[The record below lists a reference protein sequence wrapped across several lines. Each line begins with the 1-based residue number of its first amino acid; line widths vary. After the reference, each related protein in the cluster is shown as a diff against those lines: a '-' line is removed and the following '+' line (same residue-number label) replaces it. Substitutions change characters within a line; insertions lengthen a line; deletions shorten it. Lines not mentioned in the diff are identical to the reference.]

1 MDDPEESTQ
10 AHAPSASSRSR
21 ACGVAV
27 VGWGYGRVMRVVVIG
42 ATGNVGTS
50 VLESLE
56 AEPQV
61 EEIVAVAR
69 RSPDRAFGRTTF
81 EAADI
86 AVSDL
91 VPLLRGADAVVHL
104 AWLIQPG
111 RSESTTHPVN
121 VAGSERVFRAAVE
134 AKVPALVYAS
144 SVGAYSPGPKDR
156 LVDES
161 WPTEGIRSSFYSRH
175 KVAVERQLDRLEREH
190 PELRVVRMRPGLIF
204 KAQAATEI
212 RRLFAGPF
220 LPRALL
226 RPGLIPFVPDTPR
239 LRFQAVHS
247 LDVGDAYR
255 RAVLSDARGA
265 FNLAADPPIGP
276 GELAQILR
284 ARRLKLPRQLLR
296 TAAAMTFALRL
307 QPSEPGWVDMAFAV
321 PLLDTSRA
329 REELGWQ
336 PTRTAT
342 DATAELIEA
351 MRLGTD
357 DRTPPLTASTSGPAR
372 IRELLTGV
380 GGRP

>member
-1 MDDPEESTQ
+1 
-10 AHAPSASSRSR
+10 
-21 ACGVAV
+21 
-27 VGWGYGRVMRVVVIG
+27 MRVVVLG

-56 AEPQV
+56 GESRV
-61 EEIVAVAR
+61 EQIVAVAR
-69 RSPDRAFGRTTF
+69 RAPDRAFARTTF
-81 EAADI
+81 AEADI
-86 AVSDL
+86 ANSEL
-91 VPLLRGADAVVHL
+91 VPLFRGADAVIHL

-111 RSESTTHPVN
+111 RNESITYSVN

-161 WPTEGIRSSFYSRH
+161 WPTDGIGSSFYSRH
-175 KVAVERQLDRLEREH
+175 KVAVERALDRLERDQ
-190 PELRVVRMRPGLIF
+190 PEMRLVRMRPGLIF

-226 RPGLIPFVPDTPR
+226 RPELIPFVPDTPR

-255 RAVLSDARGA
+255 RAIVSDARGA
-265 FNLAADPPIGP
+265 FNLAAEPPIGP

-284 ARRLKLPRQLLR
+284 ARRLKVPPQLLR
-296 TAAAMTFALRL
+296 AGAGVTFALRL
-307 QPSEPGWVDMAFAV
+307 QPSEPGWLDMAFAV
-321 PLLDTSRA
+321 PLMDSTRA
-329 REELGWQ
+329 RTELGWE
-336 PTRTAT
+336 PRHAGT
-342 DATAELIEA
+342 DALAELIEA

-357 DRTPPLTASTSGPAR
+357 YRTPPLAGRTSGPAR

>member
-1 MDDPEESTQ
+1 M
-10 AHAPSASSRSR
+10 RI
-21 ACGVAV
+21 V
-27 VGWGYGRVMRVVVIG
+27 VTG

-56 AEPQV
+56 PETEV

-69 RSPDRAFGRTTF
+69 RPPQRAFARTTF
-81 EAADI
+81 AVADV
-86 AVSDL
+86 ASSEL
-91 VPLLRGADAVVHL
+91 LPLLRGADAVVHL

-111 RSESTTHPVN
+111 RTESITHAVN
-121 VAGSERVFRAAVE
+121 VAGSERVFHAAVE
-134 AKVPALVYAS
+134 AGVPALVYAS

-156 LVDES
+156 PVDES
-161 WPTEGIRSSFYSRH
+161 WPTEGTPTSFYSRH
-175 KVAVERQLDRLEREH
+175 KVAVERLLDRLERER

-220 LPRALL
+220 LPRWLVN
-226 RPGLIPFVPDTPR
+226 PSLIPVVPDVSR

-255 RAVLSDARGA
+255 RALISDARGA
-265 FNLAADPPIGP
+265 FNLAADPAIGP
-276 GELAQILR
+276 DELGEMLR
-284 ARRLKLPRQLLR
+284 ARPVRVRAGALR
-296 TAAAMTFALRL
+296 AAAAAAYALRL
-307 QPSEPGWVDMAFAV
+307 SPTEPGWLDLALAV

-329 REELGWQ
+329 RRELGWT

-342 DATAELIEA
+342 AAMTELIDA
-351 MRLGTD
+351 MRAGAD
-357 DRTPPLTASTSGPAR
+357 DQTPPLARGTTGPAR
-372 IRELLTGV
+372 IREFMTGV

>member
-1 MDDPEESTQ
+1 
-10 AHAPSASSRSR
+10 
-21 ACGVAV
+21 
-27 VGWGYGRVMRVVVIG
+27 MRVVVVG

-56 AEPQV
+56 PETRV
-61 EEIVAVAR
+61 DEIVAVAR
-69 RSPDRAFGRTTF
+69 RAPAKAFARTTF
-81 EAADI
+81 TAADI
-86 AVSDL
+86 TSSDL
-91 VPLLRGADAVVHL
+91 GPILRGADVVVHL

-111 RSESTTHPVN
+111 RTEAITHRVN
-121 VAGSERVFRAAVE
+121 VVGSERLFRAAVE
-134 AKVPALVYAS
+134 ANVPALVYAS

-175 KVAVERQLDRLEREH
+175 KVAVERQLDRLEGEQPAMRI
-190 PELRVVRMRPGLIF
+190 VRMRPGLIF
-204 KAQAATEI
+204 KADAATEI

-226 RPGLIPFVPDTPR
+226 RPELIPVVPDVDR

-276 GELAQILR
+276 PELAEILQ
-284 ARRLKLPRQLLR
+284 ARPVKLPRAVLR
-296 TAAAMTFALRL
+296 GAAAATFAARL

-321 PLLDTSRA
+321 PLLDSARA
-329 REELGWQ
+329 RRELDWE
-336 PTRTAT
+336 PTRTGTEALT
-342 DATAELIEA
+342 ELIDA
-351 MRLGTD
+351 MRQGTD
-357 DRTPPLTASTSGPAR
+357 YETPPLARATSGPGR
-372 IRELLTGV
+372 IREFLTGL
-380 GGRP
+380 GARP

>member
-1 MDDPEESTQ
+1 
-10 AHAPSASSRSR
+10 
-21 ACGVAV
+21 
-27 VGWGYGRVMRVVVIG
+27 MRVVVIG

-56 AEPQV
+56 AEPRVQ
-61 EEIVAVAR
+61 EIVAVAR
-69 RSPDRAFGRTTF
+69 RAPDRAFARTTF
-81 EAADI
+81 AAADI
-86 AVSDL
+86 AASDL
-91 VPLLRGADAVVHL
+91 VPLLRGADAIVHL

-111 RSESTTHPVN
+111 RTESITHRVN

-134 AKVPALVYAS
+134 AKVPTLVYAS

-161 WPTEGIRSSFYSRH
+161 WPTEGVRSSFYSRH
-175 KVAVERQLDRLEREH
+175 KVAVERLLDQLEREQ
-190 PELRVVRMRPGLIF
+190 PELRIVRMRPGLIF

-265 FNLAADPPIGP
+265 FNLTADPPIGP

-284 ARRLKLPRQLLR
+284 ARRLKVPGRVLR
-296 TAAAMTFALRL
+296 AAAALTFSLRL

-321 PLLDTSRA
+321 PLLDSSRA
-329 REELGWQ
+329 RDELEWQ
-336 PTRTAT
+336 PQRTAT
-342 DATAELIEA
+342 EAIAELIEA

-357 DRTPPLTASTSGPAR
+357 DRTPPLAEATSGPAR